1 MCNEPSC
8 CLLLIVAEAACQ
20 HFNNKHQY
28 QHYHSWMAASWMTG
42 VQMSS
47 IKKKKKIHFFY
58 ALLTIRQELQSKDH
72 DNTRYDDRSLPPHWR
87 YWWWKATTST
97 TTSIAPLVQFQ
108 AQGEADDDDDQSEQ
122 TCTIEAVSTQSH
134 ESYLPFFRSHLV
146 VTFLCFAPLL

>member
-1 MCNEPSC
+1 MNRVAVYCW
-8 CLLLIVAEAACQ
+8 LLLSCEAACQ

-28 QHYHSWMAASWMTG
+28 QQLNG
-42 VQMSS
+42 S
-47 IKKKKKIHFFY
+47 ILNDWSADVKHQNIYIYILFFY

-87 YWWWKATTST
+87 YWWRKATTST
-97 TTSIAPLVQFQ
+97 ATSIAPLIQFQ

-122 TCTIEAVSTQSH
+122 TCTIEAISTQSH
-134 ESYLPFFRSHLV
+134 ESYLPFFWSHLV